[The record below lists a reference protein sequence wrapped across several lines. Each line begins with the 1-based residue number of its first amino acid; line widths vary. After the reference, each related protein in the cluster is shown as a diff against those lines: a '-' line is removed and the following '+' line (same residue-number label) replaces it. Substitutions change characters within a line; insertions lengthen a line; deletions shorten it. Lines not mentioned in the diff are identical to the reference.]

1 MAAAVEFTKRQREI
15 IAIVK
20 REQPISG
27 AKIAARLNLTR
38 PTLRNDF
45 SILTMTGMLDAK
57 PKVGYFY
64 AGQHVPSLSFATLY
78 ETPVAAIMLQPVLI
92 QATTTVQDAV
102 TSLFMNDVGSLYVTD
117 ANQQLQGIISRKDL
131 LRSTINGGDLSQN
144 FASLIMTRMPNVV
157 TTIPSARVLDAGYLL
172 KEHQVDSLPVLA
184 ADTQKVVGKITKT
197 RLMTYFIEQG
207 LKIEQD

>member
-1 MAAAVEFTKRQREI
+1 MEFTKRQREI

-27 AKIAARLNLTR
+27 ANIAAHLNLTR
-38 PTLRNDF
+38 PTLRNDL

-64 AGQHVPSLSFATLY
+64 AGQHVTNLSFEVLY
-78 ETPVAAIMLQPVLI
+78 AAPVATIMLAPVLI
-92 QATTTVQDAV
+92 KPTTTVQDAI
-102 TSLFMNDVGSLYVTD
+102 TSLFMNDVGSLYVAD
-117 ANQQLQGIISRKDL
+117 EQQQLLGVISRKDL
-131 LRSTINGGDLSQN
+131 LRSTVSGGDLQQN
-144 FASLIMTRMPNVV
+144 YASLIMTRMPNVV
-157 TTIPSARVLDAGYLL
+157 TTTSNVRILDAGYLL

-197 RLMTYFIEQG
+197 RLMAYFVEQG
-207 LKIEQD
+207 LAIEQERI